1 MAEPRD
7 DRGKGDEHALRGAFA
22 RLRDDEARRAPTLAE
37 LVAQANREDAARI
50 PRLAWLR
57 LALPLTGAAMAGFAW
72 WISTSAPQPSAPTR
86 SAPLIALGSLR
97 SPTDALLALPLP
109 SLGGGFSNSLIP
121 APPAAPAPDTHSRTT
136 PARRFSA

>member
-22 RLRDDEARRAPTLAE
+22 RLRDDEAQRAPSLAE
-37 LVAQANREDAARI
+37 VLARASREDAARV

-57 LALPLTGAAMAGFAW
+57 LALPLTGAAMACFAW
-72 WISTSAPQPSAPTR
+72 LISTSAPRPQPARP
-86 SAPLIALGSLR
+86 APLIALGSLR
-97 SPTDALLALPLP
+97 SPTDALLAPPLP
-109 SLGGGFSNSLIP
+109 SLEGGFSNSLIP

-136 PARRFSA
+136 PSRRFSV